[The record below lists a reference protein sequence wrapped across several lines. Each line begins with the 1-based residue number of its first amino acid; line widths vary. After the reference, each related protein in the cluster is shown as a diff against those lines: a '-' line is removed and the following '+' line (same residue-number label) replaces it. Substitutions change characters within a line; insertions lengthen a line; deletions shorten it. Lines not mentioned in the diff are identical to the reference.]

1 MKILIAILLIIV
13 PFAVSANAGSTVVW
27 FGLFHLVFANTVIG
41 CAESEILRVFKIDNK
56 VFRVIVAN
64 YISMIV
70 GYLIVAPLFLHP
82 QFGRD
87 ILSVELTE
95 IFIAFGVSFL
105 ATIAIEYPLF
115 VWSLKDKSQRKQL
128 FIPFLVANIIT
139 NLIMLGIYLLIR

>member
-1 MKILIAILLIIV
+1 
-13 PFAVSANAGSTVVW
+13 VSANACSAVVW

-87 ILSVELTE
+87 ILSVELTD

-115 VWSLKDKSQRKQL
+115 IWSLREKSQRRQL